1 MRDRSDAPLQ
11 IIGSGNS
18 DYPLRLPGLTA
29 AARPCYISVIT
40 RLLEEAVATV
50 ASLPDEQQDEFARI
64 LLQLAGH
71 EQPVYVLT
79 PEEEADLDASI
90 TAEQCGDFAT
100 DEEMLAIR
108 AKYAR

>member
-1 MRDRSDAPLQ
+1 M
-11 IIGSGNS
+11 
-18 DYPLRLPGLTA
+18 
-29 AARPCYISVIT
+29 T

-50 ASLPDEQQDEFARI
+50 ASPPDEQQDKFARI
-64 LLQLAGH
+64 PLQLAGH

-79 PEEEADLDASI
+79 PEEEADLGASI
-90 TAEQCGDFAT
+90 AAEERGDFAT

>member
-1 MRDRSDAPLQ
+1 
-11 IIGSGNS
+11 
-18 DYPLRLPGLTA
+18 
-29 AARPCYISVIT
+29 V
-40 RLLEEAVATV
+40 
-50 ASLPDEQQDEFARI
+50 
-64 LLQLAGH
+64 GH

-90 TAEQCGDFAT
+90 AAEERGDFAT

>member
-1 MRDRSDAPLQ
+1 M
-11 IIGSGNS
+11 
-18 DYPLRLPGLTA
+18 
-29 AARPCYISVIT
+29 T
-40 RLLEEAVATV
+40 RLLDEAVATV
-50 ASLPDEQQDEFARI
+50 ASLPDEQQDEFAQI

-90 TAEQCGDFAT
+90 AAEERGDFAT
-100 DEEMLAIR
+100 DEEMLAIQ

>member
-1 MRDRSDAPLQ
+1 MHVMLKLQ
-11 IIGSGNS
+11 HGPNIGKYGRVIVNA
-18 DYPLRLPGLTA
+18 LPGASPPRPGYDDTL
-29 AARPCYISVIT
+29 ARGSRC
-40 RLLEEAVATV
+40 TV

-90 TAEQCGDFAT
+90 AAEESGDFAT
-100 DEEMLAIR
+100 DQEMLVIR